1 MKFEMNN
8 EEYNF
13 VRKRLKRLEEAY
25 NEAVKKENLTYFSA
39 RQDNKFI
46 IMTYKDGEY
55 YGTVSDLPK
64 DAKHKKS
71 LCCFCN
77 TFRNGNEIVFATNTL
92 KKSNGEYSSVG
103 QYCCSDYQQC
113 NKDIVDSDKLIE
125 FLSYGKKYGKIK

>member
-1 MKFEMNN
+1 MLF
-8 EEYNF
+8 
-13 VRKRLKRLEEAY
+13 LKAY

-71 LCCFCN
+71 LCCFAIHL
-77 TFRNGNEIVFATNTL
+77 GMVM
-92 KKSNGEYSSVG
+92 
-103 QYCCSDYQQC
+103 
-113 NKDIVDSDKLIE
+113 KL
-125 FLSYGKKYGKIK
+125 FLLQIL